1 MRRPLGIIF
10 DLGDTVLHLEHL
22 DALEGNRRMLEFD
35 DINPGVTAEDA
46 MAVVNEIFPWIE
58 RAMDASMLQVAA
70 SSINR
75 LIYETLGV
83 TFRIDYDELETV
95 FWNGALT
102 YKPAKGIFELLDIL
116 DARAIKTGILSNS
129 INRGIVLEDELAK
142 HDLAE
147 RFSFVMSSADY
158 GVRKPHEYIF
168 RIAVNKME
176 LAQSDIW
183 FIGDNVEYDI
193 RGALNAGLYPVWYNW
208 RNESVSMDDEVLEI
222 RSMQELRQNIE
233 SLYTTE

>member
-168 RIAVNKME
+168 RIAVKKMG